1 MTLDLLRGLGWA
13 VPVAVLLP
21 NALWL
26 VLPSAAAPPARPPT
40 TPPSWAR
47 RGEPV
52 EWVGRAA
59 VFIIPVFCRF
69 SLGSTA
75 GMLALAAMLL
85 SLAFYYTGW
94 ARYFTRGR
102 TPVLLFKPLFGVPL
116 PLAVS
121 PVVYFLAASVA
132 LRSVPL
138 AVSAVAF
145 GVAHVA
151 ISLFEYRRLVSGSS
165 ST

>member
-1 MTLDLLRGLGWA
+1 
-13 VPVAVLLP
+13 
-21 NALWL
+21 
-26 VLPSAAAPPARPPT
+26 
-40 TPPSWAR
+40 
-47 RGEPV
+47 
-52 EWVGRAA
+52 

-85 SLAFYYTGW
+85 SLAFYTAW
-94 ARYFTRGR
+94 VRHFTQGR

-138 AVSAVAF
+138 AVAAIVF
-145 GVAHVA
+145 GAAHVA
-151 ISLFEYRRLVSGSS
+151 LSLFEYRCLVSGSPSS